1 MQEIGLIE
9 KLDPEGTKKST
20 SYIASQKGMDALPI
34 ICEMYLFS
42 IDFIDESIL
51 DKMQLEIKKQI
62 FFDKKLFQQQKIS
75 QYKAFVEDLRS
86 QLEISKISKQ

>member
-20 SYIASQKGMDALPI
+20 TYIATQKGIDALPI

-42 IDFIDESIL
+42 IDLIDESIL
-51 DKMQLEIKKQI
+51 DEMQLDVKKQI
-62 FFDKKLFQQQKIS
+62 SSDKKLFQQQKIS

-86 QLEISKISKQ
+86 ELEISKISKQ